1 MNDICKITALILF
14 LLSLSFGQTK
24 KEKEIIKFLNA
35 RYNASLDSV
44 RNYLDQNFIYYHNPY
59 VGMGI
64 SSEIIKDKLTVTSV
78 SPFIKS
84 SKPIKI
90 NDVILEINNLKTN
103 ITKNSKFIKKII
115 LGAQGDSLNLKLS
128 RNGNVFNCKVFFTR
142 QQLKQKAESFLIDIK
157 TYGDRW
163 YDYDID
169 IIDIFS
175 KKNKVVVH
183 YKWEGSLEKN
193 GSIYSFN
200 AMEIIKTSTSG
211 KNIKEISSVWTEK
224 QFLDQFK

>member
-24 KEKEIIKFLNA
+24 KEKEVIKFLNA

-44 RNYLDQNFIYYHNPY
+44 GNYLDQNFIYYHTPY
-59 VGMGI
+59 VGMEI
-64 SSEIIKDKLTVTSV
+64 SSELIEEKLTVTSV

-84 SKPIKI
+84 NKPIKI
-90 NDVILEINNLKTN
+90 SDVILEINNLKTDIN
-103 ITKNSKFIKKII
+103 KNSLSIKKII

-128 RNGNVFNCKVFFTR
+128 RNGSVFSCKVFFTR

-163 YDYDID
+163 YDYCLL
-169 IIDIFS
+169 
-175 KKNKVVVH
+175 
-183 YKWEGSLEKN
+183 Y
-193 GSIYSFN
+193 
-200 AMEIIKTSTSG
+200 TSPSPRDG
-211 KNIKEISSVWTEK
+211 LLSRMPSSA
-224 QFLDQFK
+224 